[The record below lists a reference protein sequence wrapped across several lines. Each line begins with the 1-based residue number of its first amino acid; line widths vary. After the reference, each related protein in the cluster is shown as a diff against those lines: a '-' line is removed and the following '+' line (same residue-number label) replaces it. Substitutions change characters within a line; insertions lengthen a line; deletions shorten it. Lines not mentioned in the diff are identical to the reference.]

1 MTVRCFVQESEM
13 GGASIKQLENATR
26 LAVTAFSR
34 TEALLVLMGAL
45 F

>member
-1 MTVRCFVQESEM
+1 M

-26 LAVTAFSR
+26 PAVTAFSR